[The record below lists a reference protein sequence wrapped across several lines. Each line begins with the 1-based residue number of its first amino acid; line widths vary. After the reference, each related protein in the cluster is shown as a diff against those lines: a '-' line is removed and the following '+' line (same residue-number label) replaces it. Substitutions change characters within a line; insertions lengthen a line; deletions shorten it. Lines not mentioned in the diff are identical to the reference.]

1 MTLQSAGPSHFLGRG
16 SVKMV
21 RQSIRKSVV
30 KVSPRNGYINNY
42 LNNSNISRYTN
53 TKRFAWGPAPS
64 KNYKQLMTMVRRIS
78 LSQE

>member
-1 MTLQSAGPSHFLGRG
+1 
-16 SVKMV
+16 MV

-30 KVSPRNGYINNY
+30 KVSTRNGYINNY

-53 TKRFAWGPAPS
+53 TKTFGWDLAPN
-64 KNYKQLMTMVRRIS
+64 KNYKQIMTMVRRIS